1 MADIKIDP
9 KKQFSKKLARWTA
22 VFWFVYMGWLST
34 IVYLSPAAALYCVY
48 MSIIVTVVMI
58 VNVWAYTKNSIYE
71 KACFALLDKM
81 KLELAMKGTAVT
93 EMTGAIKDAVR
104 GVKTSTTT
112 DDADDSAEKGENN
125 G

>member
-1 MADIKIDP
+1 MDIKIDP

-34 IVYLSPAAALYCVY
+34 IVYLSPVAALYCVY

-71 KACFALLDKM
+71 KACFAILDKM
-81 KLELAMKGTAVT
+81 KLELALKGNAVT
-93 EMTGAIKDAVR
+93 EVTGAIKNVVSS
-104 GVKTSTTT
+104 VKTAAT
-112 DDADDSAEKGENN
+112 DDSDGSEEEEEVN

>member
-1 MADIKIDP
+1 MADMKIDP

-104 GVKTSTTT
+104 GVKTSTTA
-112 DDADDSAEKGENN
+112 DDADGSAEEGENN